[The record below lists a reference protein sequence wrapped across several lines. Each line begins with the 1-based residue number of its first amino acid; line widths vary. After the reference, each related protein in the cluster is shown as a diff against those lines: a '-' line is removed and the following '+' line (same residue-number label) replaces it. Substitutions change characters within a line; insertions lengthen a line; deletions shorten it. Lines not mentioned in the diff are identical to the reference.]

1 MKPTTR
7 LCALLLSA
15 LGGLAPAW
23 AQPAPASVDQLAD
36 LVVQAMPI
44 GEVFQGFIDKD
55 PRWPLG
61 DKMSRVSPEQAQC
74 LRDQLSAAGYR
85 EMRRQDTAAF
95 AQRYPE
101 QVDDALRVLK
111 DGGADVFGASIR
123 MGVEQSR
130 TGQKSD
136 FSQLASRFTPLQMSA
151 FVELIG
157 DDKHRRLREL
167 IGVDDSFGQQRSG
180 EEQQNRGRNKGMV
193 MGAKL
198 MFRAMDQCK
207 VPLAAVQ

>member
-1 MKPTTR
+1 MKPAAR
-7 LCALLLSA
+7 FSALLLSA
-15 LGGLAPAW
+15 LCGLHAAW
-23 AQPAPASVDQLAD
+23 AQPAQPNVDQLTD

-61 DKMSRVSPEQAQC
+61 DKISRVSPEQAQC
-74 LRDQLSAAGYR
+74 LRDALSAAGYR
-85 EMRRQDTAAF
+85 EMRRQDTTAF
-95 AQRYPE
+95 VQRYPDQVE
-101 QVDDALRVLK
+101 QSLRVLK

-130 TGQKSD
+130 TGQKGD
-136 FSQLASRFTPLQMSA
+136 FNSLASRFTPLQMSA

-157 DDKHRRLREL
+157 DDKHKQLREL

-198 MFRAMDQCK
+198 MFRAMDRCK